1 MTDWRWHAA
10 SPAFEQGVQRD
21 IQVACALYHGSVCQV
36 PMSLNSVMEPAAAS
50 HARQAD
56 VLFLASREICCKGL
70 KLEP

>member
-36 PMSLNSVMEPAAAS
+36 PMSLNSVMDLPPHRMLGKQTSYFWQAAKSA
-50 HARQAD
+50 ARA
-56 VLFLASREICCKGL
+56 
-70 KLEP
+70 